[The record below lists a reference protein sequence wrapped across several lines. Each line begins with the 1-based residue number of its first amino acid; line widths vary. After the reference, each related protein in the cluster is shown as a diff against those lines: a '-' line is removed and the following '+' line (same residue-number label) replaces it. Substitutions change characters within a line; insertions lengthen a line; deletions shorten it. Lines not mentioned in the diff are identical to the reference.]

1 MSKFFDFSVRK
12 SFWGCVLFY
21 FSFFIIGALSSGVFA
36 YLVAY
41 MFGLGTGNFAEDF
54 SGGITIGAKF
64 SVVFCFALTAFVVY
78 RKKLTLS
85 WYLMALLA
93 ALLAIPLG
101 LILGLVP
108 ATYLISKPHPDS
120 LSNDGKP
127 VQISGE

>member
-21 FSFFIIGALSSGVFA
+21 FAFFIIGALSSGI
-36 YLVAY
+36 VAY
-41 MFGLGTGNFAEDF
+41 VFVSGTGNFAEDF
-54 SGGITIGAKF
+54 AEGITIGKKF

-78 RKKLTLS
+78 RKKLTSS

-93 ALLAIPLG
+93 ALLAILLG

-108 ATYLISKPHPDS
+108 ATYLMSKPYPDS
-120 LSNDGKP
+120 LGNDGKS
-127 VQISGE
+127 VQILEE